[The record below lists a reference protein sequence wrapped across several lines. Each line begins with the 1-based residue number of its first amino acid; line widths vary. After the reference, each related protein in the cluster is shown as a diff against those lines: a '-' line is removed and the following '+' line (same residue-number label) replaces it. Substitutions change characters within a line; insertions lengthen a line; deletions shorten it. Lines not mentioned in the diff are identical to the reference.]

1 MLSHQIACKDTT
13 KNAHTQESEKLF
25 AKKIDFIYLIR
36 YTALAQASLKAKWWI
51 ADGKVQTIFAN
62 NFERT
67 GVCTASC
74 ERTFGVKECDG
85 THSEYCARRVP
96 TLRIERNT

>member
-74 ERTFGVKECDG
+74 ERNYEGIGF
-85 THSEYCARRVP
+85 
-96 TLRIERNT
+96 

>member
-1 MLSHQIACKDTT
+1 MCK
-13 KNAHTQESEKLF
+13 KARNYLQ
-25 AKKIDFIYLIR
+25 KKIDSIYLIR

-74 ERTFGVKECDG
+74 ERSYEGIGFLG
-85 THSEYCARRVP
+85 
-96 TLRIERNT
+96 